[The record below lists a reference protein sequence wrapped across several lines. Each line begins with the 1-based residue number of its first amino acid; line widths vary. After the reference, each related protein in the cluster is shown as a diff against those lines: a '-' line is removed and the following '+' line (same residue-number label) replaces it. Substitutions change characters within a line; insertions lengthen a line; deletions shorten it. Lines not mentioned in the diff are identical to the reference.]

1 MGIFDFLGDIS
12 SKRSKELGLGG
23 LQSLLGTR
31 GAAQA
36 GAIGDEMIG
45 ITNKDSLPGYFN
57 EQTREYVPWYVD
69 LFDGGGLNAAG
80 GQAEQEAAQSGAM
93 GITPGGA
100 PIQSPGLLANNQLS
114 DMEMANRNRAA
125 QMAPGLGSQLSD
137 MEMANRNR
145 VSQVAPGL
153 GSQLS
158 DMEMANRNRASQM
171 TPGLGSQLSDME
183 MANRNRA
190 SQMTPGLGS
199 QLSDM
204 EMANRNLASQQAIP
218 ASGGNMAINTP
229 AAQGRDQMIA
239 DQIDLQQLNEM
250 QAHPLYQNFAQS
262 PFGEGDK
269 KYYPAEFFKYLQTQ
283 QSAMPQANPLQNN
296 AEYQEFLRL
305 FSNNAG
311 NDFLAGLGP
320 EFAQRLEDPEF
331 IQRVFEDYMRSR
343 AN

>member
-1 MGIFDFLGDIS
+1 MGIFDFLGDLS

-80 GQAEQEAAQSGAM
+80 GQTQEEAAKSGAA
-93 GITPGGA
+93 GATPGGA
-100 PIQSPGLLANNQLS
+100 PMAQPGLLANNQLS
-114 DMEMANRNRAA
+114 DMERANRNRAS
-125 QMAPGLGSQLSD
+125 QMAT
-137 MEMANRNR
+137 
-145 VSQVAPGL
+145 GL

-158 DMEMANRNRASQM
+158 DMEMANRNRAGYGQM
-171 TPGLGSQLSDME
+171 PTPVGPGAPSYTPPSSMQMPAQAMPAPAQQATQVGSQV
-183 MANRNRA
+183 
-190 SQMTPGLGS
+190 
-199 QLSDM
+199 
-204 EMANRNLASQQAIP
+204 IP

-229 AAQGRDQMIA
+229 AAQNRDQIIA
-239 DQIDLQQLNEM
+239 NQIDLQQLNEM

-269 KYYPAEFFKYLQTQ
+269 KYYPVEFFKYLQAT
-283 QSAMPQANPLQNN
+283 
-296 AEYQEFLRL
+296 
-305 FSNNAG
+305 G
-311 NDFLAGLGP
+311 G
-320 EFAQRLEDPEF
+320 
-331 IQRVFEDYMRSR
+331 
-343 AN
+343 